1 MKQYGIIGFP
11 LTHSFSKQYF
21 TEKFQKEGIRD
32 CNYETYPIKSI
43 YEIEDIIKQNPD
55 LRGLNITIP
64 YKQLVIRHLD
74 SFSEIPMGLNACNCI
89 KIKEGKLL
97 GYNTDVLGFEH
108 SFLPHLKDHH
118 KAALILGNGG
128 ATEAVKFILKKLGI
142 NYKIVSRK
150 IHDGSELTY
159 QDLGKPIFDENK
171 IIINTTPLGTF
182 PNINECPDIPYQF
195 LTPDHFLFDVVYNP
209 EKSLFL
215 QKGEAAGASIKNGHE
230 MLIIQAEESW
240 RIWNED
246 DLLPG

>member
-1 MKQYGIIGFP
+1 MKNYGIIGFP

-32 CNYETYPIKSI
+32 CKYEAYPITSI
-43 YEIEDIIKQNPD
+43 YEIKDIIKEDPD
-55 LRGLNITIP
+55 LRGLNVTIP
-64 YKQLVIRHLD
+64 YKQLVLRHLN
-74 SFSEIPMGLNACNCI
+74 STSEIPMGLRACNCI
-89 KIKEGKLL
+89 KIKAGKLF
-97 GYNTDVLGFEH
+97 GYNTDVLGFER

-118 KAALILGNGG
+118 KSALILGNGG
-128 ATEAVKFILKKLGI
+128 ATEAVKFVLKKLSIG
-142 NYKIVSRK
+142 YKIVSRK

-159 QDLGKPIFDENK
+159 RDLNKSIFNENK

-182 PNINECPDIPYQF
+182 PGIHECPDIPYQF

-215 QKGEAAGASIKNGHE
+215 QKGEEAGAGIKNGHE

-246 DLLPG
+246 